1 MCTHILEHLQC
12 VQTSVYTYSRRTV
25 CVCVRVCWPF
35 SRSFVLRWLQ
45 CVCVCVFENLLR
57 KRALYRSH
65 ILEHLPDATHCNT
78 LPRIATRCNT
88 LQHIA
93 TQSIPEH
100 IPDATH
106 CYPLQPTGTHC
117 NSLQLTATHCN
128 TKCCRTYS
136 RRTLTFLKKLQWQEP
151 TQYGE
156 CWGSVL

>member
-1 MCTHILEHLQC
+1 MCKPVCTHILDALC
-12 VQTSVYTYSRRTV
+12 V
-25 CVCVRVCWPF
+25 CVCVCVDLSQEVSYCVG
-35 SRSFVLRWLQ
+35 SS
-45 CVCVCVFENLLR
+45 VCVCVFENLLR

-156 CWGSVL
+156 C